1 MTSRGVFVDTGM
13 WQIDIDTE
21 TRPGQFVVTL
31 NCDALHI
38 VFVTSSL
45 AFLRMAEGFLR
56 QTEANGTVALGRFH
70 DGCVVELTTFGETG
84 AFYLAAGDGRGCVLS
99 LRLDGLKA
107 AALADGLHW
116 MQHQLRLNV

>member
-21 TRPGQFVVTL
+21 SRPGQFVVSF
-31 NCDALHI
+31 NCDVLHV
-38 VFVTSSL
+38 VFITASL
-45 AFLRMAEGFLR
+45 GFLRMAEGFLR
-56 QTEANGTVALGRFH
+56 QDEANGAVVLGRFQ
-70 DGCVVELTTFGETG
+70 DGCVVELTTFGEAG

-99 LRLDGLKA
+99 QRLDVLQA

-116 MQHQLRLNV
+116 MQHKLRT